1 MPSLCD
7 LHTHTHYSD
16 GTYSPA
22 ELIAEAERIG
32 LSAIALC
39 DHNTVRGLDEFLAAA
54 QGRNIE
60 AVPGIEF
67 STDYLTSEGRVLELH
82 MLALFVRPKHHEAIN
97 ALVAQMAE
105 NKQKSNRAL
114 IKELQRHGYDITY
127 DEVCA
132 EANGN
137 VNRAHVAAVMT
148 RKGYTPTIQEAFA
161 MLLNPENG
169 LYQPPARL
177 PVFETIKFIRS
188 IGAVPVLAHPF
199 LPFKD
204 NEAGLRAFLE
214 QAIPCGLVGME
225 TLYSTYDEK
234 TTSLSRAIAHEYG
247 LCESGGSDFHGERK
261 PDIALGTGRGN
272 LTIPYEFLE
281 KLKTF
286 AK

>member
-1 MPSLCD
+1 MID
-7 LHTHTHYSD
+7 LHTHTNFSD

-22 ELIAEAERIG
+22 ELIDEAERMG
-32 LSAIALC
+32 LAAIALC

-67 STDYLTSEGRVLELH
+67 STDYLTPEGRVLELH
-82 MLALFVRPKHHEAIN
+82 VLALFVRPKHYEAIS

-199 LPFKD
+199 LQFKE
-204 NEAGLRAFLE
+204 NEAGLRAFLD

-225 TLYSTYDEK
+225 TLYATYDEK
-234 TTSLSRAIAHEYG
+234 TTALSRAIAHEYG

-261 PDIALGTGRGN
+261 PDIALGTGKGN
-272 LTIPYEFLE
+272 LAIPYEFLE

>member
-1 MPSLCD
+1 MVD
-7 LHTHTHYSD
+7 LHTHTHFSD

-22 ELIAEAERIG
+22 ELIDEAERVG

-199 LPFKD
+199 LQFKE
-204 NEAGLRAFLE
+204 NEAGLRAFLD

-261 PDIALGTGRGN
+261 PDIALGTGKGN
-272 LTIPYEFLE
+272 LAIPYEFLGR
-281 KLKTF
+281 LKAF
-286 AK
+286 AS